1 MPLPTTAALLHQALD
16 LAHAA
21 EDPRAREAAVVE
33 IAALAAMRGEP
44 AHAAE
49 ALVDIHDAAGSLWVH
64 GLLAEQAT
72 SAGRTAPAHQ
82 HLDAALRALAEGPR
96 WRPRPDGW
104 VTLDDARARLV
115 HIAAALDA
123 EDRLDALAAP
133 LCPGRPAW
141 AEATRARFTLRC
153 AQPEADRSQPWLA
166 ALEAAR
172 RLPDPVDSR
181 RALVALAEVAV
192 THGDTA
198 RAVHLVRVAA
208 DDTPTGSTVHRA
220 ELAEAVAGVLAQADH
235 LPEAATVWGRAADL
249 AQEPSV
255 PLDIGT
261 WLLCSIAEAQLDALG
276 PMVAEHTMSR
286 AVQAVAE
293 TPLSPDPMLRFPWR
307 RLARTALACPA
318 LAVPLRDHL
327 RGQPVVPPGW
337 CFALGLMELS
347 TGNPARARGAA
358 KALEASHAAWPEDTE
373 SLWLGALLRCRIGDR
388 DHAVSDIADLL
399 GVIVP
404 GTPAWPAG
412 DESGP
417 RPLEHHLVRAL
428 LDLGDAESAGELARS
443 VTTPALRARLLRET
457 GAVALLGGD
466 RSQAAQLAQEALQ
479 AREESTSHEGGAP
492 PLDADLPALIRLL
505 TDAGEAPA
513 ALQFLRIALS
523 RGQDTPDALALP
535 VLASLAR
542 SLAMNAPLAD
552 LVHAAFGERLGRI
565 EEPAAAARLLGLWI
579 RHLD

>member
-21 EDPRAREAAVVE
+21 DDPRAREAAVVE

-44 AHAAE
+44 ALAAE
-49 ALVDIHDAAGSLWVH
+49 ALVDVHDAAGRLWVH
-64 GLLAEQAT
+64 GLLADQAA
-72 SAGRTAPAHQ
+72 SGGRTAPAHQ

-115 HIAAALDA
+115 HIAA
-123 EDRLDALAAP
+123 RLDAGERLDTLAAP

-153 AQPEADRSQPWLA
+153 AQPDADRSQPWA
-166 ALEAAR
+166 EALEAAR
-172 RLPDPVDSR
+172 RLPDPVDAR

-192 THGDTA
+192 AHGDAA
-198 RAVHLVRVAA
+198 RAVRLVRVAA
-208 DDTPTGSTVHRA
+208 DDSPIGGAVHRA
-220 ELAEAVAGVLAQADH
+220 ELAEAVAGVLARADH

-249 AQEPSV
+249 AQAPSV

-276 PMVAEHTMSR
+276 PMLAEHTMSR
-286 AVQAVAE
+286 AVRAVADS
-293 TPLSPDPMLRFPWR
+293 PLSPDPMLRFPWR
-307 RLARTALACPA
+307 RLARTAMACPA

-337 CFALGLMELS
+337 CYALGLMELS

-373 SLWLGALLRCRIGDR
+373 SLWLGALLRCRVGDR
-388 DHAVSDIADLL
+388 DRAISDIAQLL
-399 GVIVP
+399 GLVDA

-428 LDLGDAESAGELARS
+428 LDLGDADSAAELARS
-443 VTTPALRARLLRET
+443 VTAPALRARLLRET

-466 RSQAAQLAQEALQ
+466 RPQAAQLAQEALQ
-479 AREESTSHEGGAP
+479 AREESTTMEKGTG

-505 TDAGEAPA
+505 ADTGEAPA
-513 ALQFLRIALS
+513 ALHALRVALA
-523 RGQDTPDALALP
+523 RGRETPDALALP

-542 SLAMNAPLAD
+542 GLGTNAPLAEA
-552 LVHAAFGERLGRI
+552 VHTAFGERLREVGD
-565 EEPAAAARLLGLWI
+565 PASAARMLGLWI
-579 RHLD
+579 RHLG